1 METLAQAIMVAGK
14 AIGAGLCMGIG
25 AIGPGVGEGNAVSK
39 TVEGMARNPE
49 IAGTLLHD
57 DHGLCYCGNHGYLL
71 VVDRVPDPVRPV
83 TFILSDYSK
92 ERSELNGTV

>member
-25 AIGPGVGEGNAVSK
+25 AIGPGV
-39 TVEGMARNPE
+39 
-49 IAGTLLHD
+49 
-57 DHGLCYCGNHGYLL
+57 
-71 VVDRVPDPVRPV
+71 VDRVPDPVRPV